1 MSFAIG
7 HIGNELKSNSINVQ
21 TIITSTQTTTTTTTT
36 TKTNTTNNNNTIYV
50 ITNTK
55 CNECATNSIYVS
67 LDHQN
72 PPPTT
77 VPLIH
82 RSTDPLPQ
90 SPMPP
95 NHEFVYEKKKKQNI
109 YISTHWT
116 NQIQPII
123 ICKMWTK
130 IKWNQSKSE
139 MESQSNRINQHIELI
154 DQINQTID
162 QQCRL
167 QMINHLNKSN
177 QIQSHACVCV
187 CPATVSVNQPRART
201 YTHA

>member
-1 MSFAIG
+1 MCNKLYICLSRSP
-7 HIGNELKSNSINVQ
+7 KS
-21 TIITSTQTTTTTTTT
+21 
-36 TKTNTTNNNNTIYV
+36 TTNH
-50 ITNTK
+50 
-55 CNECATNSIYVS
+55 C
-67 LDHQN
+67 
-72 PPPTT
+72 TT
-77 VPLIH
+77 DPLIH

-95 NHEFVYEKKKKQNI
+95 NHEFVYEKKIKIFIYQLTEPIKFNRLLYAKCEQKSNEINQN
-109 YISTHWT
+109 
-116 NQIQPII
+116 Q
-123 ICKMWTK
+123 
-130 IKWNQSKSE
+130 SE

>member
-82 RSTDPLPQ
+82 RSTDPLTHYH
-90 SPMPP
+90 
-95 NHEFVYEKKKKQNI
+95 NHQCHQITNLYMKKKKNKIFIYQLTEPIKFNRLLYAKCEQKSNEINQNL
-109 YISTHWT
+109 
-116 NQIQPII
+116 
-123 ICKMWTK
+123 
-130 IKWNQSKSE
+130 KWNP
-139 MESQSNRINQHIELI
+139 NRIVS
-154 DQINQTID
+154 INI
-162 QQCRL
+162 
-167 QMINHLNKSN
+167 SN
-177 QIQSHACVCV
+177 
-187 CPATVSVNQPRART
+187 
-201 YTHA
+201 

>member
-21 TIITSTQTTTTTTTT
+21 TIITSTQTTTTTT

-82 RSTDPLPQ
+82 WSTVPLTHYH
-90 SPMPP
+90 
-95 NHEFVYEKKKKQNI
+95 NHQCHQITNLYMKKKNQNI

>member
-1 MSFAIG
+1 M
-7 HIGNELKSNSINVQ
+7 NVQ
-21 TIITSTQTTTTTTTT
+21 QTLYMCLSIT
-36 TKTNTTNNNNTIYV
+36 KIH
-50 ITNTK
+50 
-55 CNECATNSIYVS
+55 
-67 LDHQN
+67 HQ
-72 PPPTT
+72 
-77 VPLIH
+77 PLYH
-82 RSTDPLPQ
+82 WSTDPPIHWPTTTITNATK
-90 SPMPP
+90 SRICIWK
-95 NHEFVYEKKKKQNI
+95 KKKKQNI

>member
-90 SPMPP
+90 SP
-95 NHEFVYEKKKKQNI
+95 NHEFVYEKKKNKIFIYQLTEPIKFNRLLYAKCEQKSNEINQNL
-109 YISTHWT
+109 
-116 NQIQPII
+116 
-123 ICKMWTK
+123 
-130 IKWNQSKSE
+130 KWNP
-139 MESQSNRINQHIELI
+139 NRIES
-154 DQINQTID
+154 INI
-162 QQCRL
+162 
-167 QMINHLNKSN
+167 SN
-177 QIQSHACVCV
+177 
-187 CPATVSVNQPRART
+187 
-201 YTHA
+201 